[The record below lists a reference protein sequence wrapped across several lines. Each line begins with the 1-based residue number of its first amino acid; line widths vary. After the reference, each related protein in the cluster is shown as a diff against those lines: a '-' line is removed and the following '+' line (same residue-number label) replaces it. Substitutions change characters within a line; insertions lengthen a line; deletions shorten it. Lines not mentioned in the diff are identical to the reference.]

1 MRIIK
6 IFNRRRL
13 PGGEDY
19 VFDKVAKLLKQKD
32 EYVYLWI
39 RSNSELGSGLLGKMK
54 AFIMGIYSPAAGR
67 EMNRIIDL
75 ECPDVVHAHNILPM
89 FSPSV
94 LVACRRKRVPVVLHC
109 HSYLLTCPTT
119 FHFNKGKLCEKCL
132 GGREYWCIIKNCRNN
147 IFESISYAL
156 RNLLARKCN
165 LFSDNVT
172 LLITL
177 SEFARCKLIDAG
189 FREDRVVVLPNMVH
203 IPEPGIDQG
212 TGEYAAYSGRLSPE
226 KGVDTLLTAAAR
238 LSKLSVCIAGDG
250 PLYSELVKK
259 APENATFVGWLE
271 GKKLDAFYRKAR
283 FVIVPSVWFEPFGVV
298 AIEAMSHGLPVI
310 ASRIGGLSEIIENGV
325 TGFLFEPGNAK
336 DLADKMKLLWED
348 INLCRRMGEAARERA
363 MREYSDE
370 VYYKRLTN
378 IYKKAI
384 SIGKKDI

>member
-6 IFNRRRL
+6 ILNRRRI

-119 FHFNKGKLCEKCL
+119 FHFKDGKICERCL
-132 GGREYWCIIKNCRNN
+132 GGREYWCVIKNCRNN
-147 IFESISYAL
+147 IFESIGYAL
-156 RNLLARKCN
+156 RNIIARKMRF
-165 LFSDNVT
+165 FSNNVT
-172 LLITL
+172 LFVALN
-177 SEFARCKLIDAG
+177 EFARGRLVNSG
-189 FREDRVVVLPNMVH
+189 FREDRVVVLPNMVY
-203 IPEPGIDQG
+203 IPAAGIDAG
-212 TGEYAAYSGRLSPE
+212 NGEYVGYSGRLSHE
-226 KGVDTLLTAAAR
+226 KGVDTLLGAAR
-238 LSKLSVCIAGDG
+238 KFPFLSVRIAGDG
-250 PLYSELVKK
+250 PLYSELKRGS
-259 APENATFVGWLE
+259 PENVSFVGWL
-271 GKKLDAFYRKAR
+271 DAGQLNEFYRKAR
-283 FVIVPSVWFEPFGVV
+283 FVVVPSKWFEVCPIV
-298 AIEAMSHGLPVI
+298 ILEAMANGLPVI
-310 ASRIGGLSEIIENGV
+310 ASKIGGLPEIVENGV

-363 MREYSDE
+363 MREYRDE

-384 SIGKKDI
+384 SIGKKDL